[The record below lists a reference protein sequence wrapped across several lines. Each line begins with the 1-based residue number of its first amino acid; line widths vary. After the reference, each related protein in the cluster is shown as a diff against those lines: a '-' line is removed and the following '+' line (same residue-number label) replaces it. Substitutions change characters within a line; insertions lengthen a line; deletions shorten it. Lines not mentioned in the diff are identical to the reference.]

1 MWAEN
6 RFIIFIP
13 VPDPDFRQRR
23 AADPWAGRMGY
34 KKASKRGAVAASP
47 KIMRLQ

>member
-13 VPDPDFRQRR
+13 VPDPDFRQLR
-23 AADPWAGRMGY
+23 AADPQARRVGY
-34 KKASKRGAVAASP
+34 KKASRKGVQ
-47 KIMRLQ
+47 LQPLQKL